1 MNEKRRKSWP
11 QRVVRILICLGT
23 GWLVYAGVM
32 NWMVWH
38 FAREAS
44 RYRQNLSVVPTD
56 LKDTTIGELKGPRI
70 EKFGFSFQVPW
81 SDIEHEKNTK
91 SVSGLIFKDGAGL
104 MVFDP
109 ADKVDGAR
117 IIRGKTA
124 REQQLMNRVVGSQ
137 ALSSNYELMAAELQ
151 STPGEVKWW
160 ATRERNVR
168 SLILLTNKAMDLGD
182 AKVVYEIHSGTV
194 RGFQYGD
201 PNSPPYR
208 VNLQLFDKADHHYE
222 IVIAGKDKASPC
234 VTQAQINGLVAS
246 FRGLLN
252 GPVDFAPA
260 NGD

>member
-1 MNEKRRKSWP
+1 MNEKRRKSW
-11 QRVVRILICLGT
+11 QKRVFSILICLGAA
-23 GWLVYAGVM
+23 WIVYAGVM
-32 NWMVWH
+32 NWVAWH

-44 RYRQNLSVVPTD
+44 QYRENLGVVPTY

-70 EKFGFSFQVPW
+70 EKFGLSFQVPW
-81 SDIEHEKNTK
+81 SDIVHEQNTK
-91 SVSGLIFKDGAGL
+91 SISALVFRDGAGL

-109 ADKVDGAR
+109 ADEVDGAR

-151 STPGEVKWW
+151 STPSEVKWW

-168 SLILLTNKAMDLGD
+168 SIIFLTDKAGYLGD
-182 AKVVYEIHSGTV
+182 AKVIYEVHSDTV

-208 VNLQLFDKADHHYE
+208 VNLQLFDKADHHYV
-222 IVIAGKDKASPC
+222 IVIANKDKGSPC

-246 FRGLLN
+246 FRGLPTGPSNSGPSN
-252 GPVDFAPA
+252 G
-260 NGD
+260 N